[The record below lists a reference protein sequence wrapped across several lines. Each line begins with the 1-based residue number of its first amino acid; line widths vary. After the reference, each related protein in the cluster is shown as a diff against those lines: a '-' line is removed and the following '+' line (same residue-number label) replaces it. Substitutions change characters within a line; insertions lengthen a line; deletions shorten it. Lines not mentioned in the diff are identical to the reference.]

1 MREYVVGYESAD
13 MRLNDESPQGK
24 TLEDISV
31 LFFEKESFAH
41 EAHLREQ
48 QQIQHQHQ
56 RSLSHSGG
64 GSHHSISHQEPS
76 CCGRYQTAA
85 EAPGAD
91 DCRWRG
97 GAAAAAASAGGAVGR
112 GDETV

>member
-1 MREYVVGYESAD
+1 M
-13 MRLNDESPQGK
+13 L
-24 TLEDISV
+24 
-31 LFFEKESFAH
+31 FEKESAAH

-56 RSLSHSGG
+56 RSLSG

-76 CCGRYQTAA
+76 CCGRYQTA

-91 DCRWRG
+91 ECRWRG
-97 GAAAAAASAGGAVGR
+97 GAAAAAASAEGAVGR